1 MKTAFVCLTIAL
13 LAGCSAPASS
23 RRAAGIAKRESGR
36 LAAPSQPLSSFG
48 QFELKPMELSAAIQE
63 NRDKV
68 KVAQEFESKLRA
80 RLLPLLEQWQAQEGS
95 PRTGG
100 TLSIQPKLT
109 EFYIAGAGVRFVGGG
124 YVRPTNIEMDLE
136 LTDATTRTI
145 IANPHIMRSAGQ
157 GASFRSS
164 DRAQMDY
171 AVEIAYQYLVDNYK
185 K

>member
-1 MKTAFVCLTIAL
+1 MKTALVCLTVAL
-13 LAGCSAPASS
+13 VVGCSAPASS
-23 RRAAGIAKRESGR
+23 RRAAGIAKKESVR

-48 QFELKPMELSAAIQE
+48 QFELKPMELTAAIQG
-63 NRDKV
+63 NQSKV
-68 KVAQEFESKLRA
+68 KVAQEFESKLQA
-80 RLLPLLEQWQAQEGS
+80 RLLPLLQQWQAQEGS

-100 TLSIQPKLT
+100 TLVIRPKLT
-109 EFYIAGAGVRFVGGG
+109 EFYIAGAALRFIGGG

-136 LTDATTRTI
+136 LADAATGTV

-171 AVEIAYQYLVDNYK
+171 AVEIAYQYLVDNYQK
-185 K
+185 